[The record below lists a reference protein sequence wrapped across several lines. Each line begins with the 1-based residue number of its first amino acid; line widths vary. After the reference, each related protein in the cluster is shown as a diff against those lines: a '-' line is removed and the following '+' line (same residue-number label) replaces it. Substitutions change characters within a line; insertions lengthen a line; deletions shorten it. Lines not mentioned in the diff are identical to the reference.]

1 MSTFSALLR
10 FARQVVNNVLS
21 QLTQQLNV
29 IQEQAHAP
37 MKAMIADVVGGV
49 WVGKGAD
56 AFVEE
61 VSGIMLPG
69 VGRISDHITKFH
81 HDIGYATEI
90 MDQADEQVTTMANGL
105 ADIFDGIYNG

>member
-1 MSTFSALLR
+1 MSFMSVILR
-10 FARQVVNNVLS
+10 FARQVVSNVLS

-37 MKAMIADVVGGV
+37 MKAMVADVVGGI
-49 WVGKGAD
+49 WIGKGAD

-61 VSGIMLPG
+61 VSNIMLPG
-69 VGRISDHITKFH
+69 VGRITDHITKFH
-81 HDIGYATEI
+81 GDITGAINI
-90 MDQADEQVTTMANGL
+90 MDQADEQVTGMVNGL